1 MKQVIGIIGACGR
14 IGSSLTEQLLIDG
27 YKIILVDINKNKL
40 LKLKKNFNSANLEI
54 LCLDLT
60 KTKNID
66 KFIKFGL
73 KKFKKINAVVDC
85 SYPQS
90 AGWGIKFENLKEN
103 FLKED
108 LFNQLGSKIILCQ
121 KLIKYFLKVKEGNL
135 ILLSSIMGVQSPK
148 FELYYKTKMTSPIE
162 YSAVKSGIISV
173 TKYLSKYY
181 KNKNIRINCIS
192 PGGIKDNQPKLFQ
205 KKYRNACNLKGLL
218 DGQDVSNLIL
228 FLLSDKAKYITGQN
242 LIIDDGWTS

>member
-54 LCLDLT
+54 LCLNLT

-90 AGWGIKFENLKEN
+90 AGWGTKFENLKEN

-121 KLIKYFLKVKEGNL
+121 KLIKYFALA
-135 ILLSSIMGVQSPK
+135 ILQKYALAA
-148 FELYYKTKMTSPIE
+148 KT
-162 YSAVKSGIISV
+162 V
-173 TKYLSKYY
+173 
-181 KNKNIRINCIS
+181 
-192 PGGIKDNQPKLFQ
+192 
-205 KKYRNACNLKGLL
+205 
-218 DGQDVSNLIL
+218 
-228 FLLSDKAKYITGQN
+228 
-242 LIIDDGWTS
+242 